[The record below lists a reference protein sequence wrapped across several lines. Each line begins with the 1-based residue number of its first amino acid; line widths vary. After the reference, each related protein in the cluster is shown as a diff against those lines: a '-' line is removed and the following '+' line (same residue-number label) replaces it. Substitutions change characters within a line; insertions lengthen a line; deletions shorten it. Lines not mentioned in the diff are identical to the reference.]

1 MKRWMK
7 IGSATAGGIAAAG
20 ALAVV
25 GGGVAWRRATARAV
39 ARLAY
44 QAEAAGPAPNAAA
57 AEDAS
62 AEGRLDRLPRPVA
75 RYFSFA
81 FRPGQPRIRGA
92 HIRWT
97 GEFQLRPNA
106 GWSPFTAEQDFTT
119 TPPGFVWDAEIRML
133 GFVPMRVRD
142 SYIGRTGAMLGRL
155 GGVVPL
161 VNQHG
166 SAEMASGALTRWLGE
181 AIWFPTALLP
191 DANPGGGVHWD
202 AIDDSTAR
210 ATLTD
215 GEVSV
220 QAEFHFAPSGE
231 ITRMT
236 AMRFRDVNGVGVL
249 TPFEA
254 ICGSYARRDGVM
266 IPMSGEVAWL
276 LPEGRFPYWRGRPVD
291 VRYDVAPTT

>member
-44 QAEAAGPAPNAAA
+44 QAEATGSAPNAAA
-57 AEDAS
+57 VEDAS
-62 AEGRLDRLPRPVA
+62 AAARLDRLPRPVA

-81 FRPGQPRIRGA
+81 LRAGQPRIRGA

-191 DANPGGGVHWD
+191 DAKPGGGVHWD

-254 ICGSYARRDGVM
+254 ICGSYARRDGMM